1 MKRIVLL
8 TIFFTLAVIGC
19 AKKDGN
25 STESAESLIGES
37 VVEDNTSI
45 MEESLVEETISADS
59 ISEDR
64 VDIDIS
70 DIDCGDEEIL
80 NAIET
85 ECTISASEDIEY
97 FGWVDENV
105 VFRVAIKRK
114 EEYQDEYDHVRDYF
128 FIKNNDYVHT
138 LMIDYPSKKES
149 RDSDR
154 YVFDACD
161 FCAEYIDVN
170 FDNNKDLVI
179 SLGHEGPHAY
189 KKYCAYLYE
198 EGEYQYEKS
207 FEEIP
212 NFEIN
217 NEEKEIIGSYISGGE
232 SYYIKY
238 KYQDGA
244 FVEITEDCFE
254 ESTSN

>member
-8 TIFFTLAVIGC
+8 TILFTLAVIGC
-19 AKKDGN
+19 AKKNDN
-25 STESAESLIGES
+25 STESTESLIGES
-37 VVEDNTSI
+37 VVEDDISI

-64 VDIDIS
+64 VAIDIS
-70 DIDCGDEEIL
+70 DIDCDDEEIL

-97 FGWVDENV
+97 TGWVDDDKN
-105 VFRVAIKRK
+105 VFRIALKRHTPV
-114 EEYQDEYDHVRDYF
+114 ENEYVHLKDYF
-128 FIKNNDYVHT
+128 IIKKDGVQTLLVDY
-138 LMIDYPSKKES
+138 S
-149 RDSDR
+149 SDLDGDR
-154 YVFDACD
+154 HVFDACD

-217 NEEKEIIGSYISGGE
+217 NEEKVIIGSYISGGE

-238 KYQDGA
+238 MYQDGA